1 MSYIPLHVHSH
12 FSLCSGLAS
21 PEQLLERARG
31 YGFRSLALTD
41 TANLYGAIPFYQ
53 AASER
58 GITPILGASVPT
70 LRGTAVLLARD
81 YEGYENL
88 CRLITQVHLG
98 GPPGADESEVSPLD
112 SVAGFDLKAKGTK
125 ELIPLTVQSIAQHQA
140 GLFVLT
146 PSPDLLSALVDDI
159 PRESLRAE
167 IIRPGRSINEERR
180 LLETAHSLGIRAVG
194 TTAAMLLEPSDIRLH
209 RVLVAIRKNQLV
221 TREPDE
227 DHSLAEHFLCPPDE
241 FERRFSDLPESVKE
255 TRAVGEQCSLH
266 IPLGKPIFPE
276 RPLSDG
282 RTAEAELRQMADDGL
297 KWRYQPV
304 TPRAKRR
311 LEYELEV
318 ITKLGFVEYFLV
330 VADIMR
336 FARSQRLPSVGRGSG
351 ASSIV
356 SYVLGITNVDPI
368 RYNIQF
374 ERFLNLSRS
383 DCPDIDIDFCWQRR
397 DDVIDYVFR
406 KYGPAHTSMIS
417 THNSFRAR
425 GAFREVAKA
434 CGVSNDDVSRLQ
446 GKISMDENVPVERAV
461 KGVPST
467 MDISDDHLQRI
478 VRHARRVV
486 GFPHHLSV
494 HCGGIVTTPKTIDS
508 YTPLQRAAKGVI
520 ITQYEMRAVEDIGLV
535 KIDLLGNRALS
546 TIDETLRLVHEHR
559 GMEISSEEIPEDNRR
574 TLDMVR
580 NGRTLSVNQLESP
593 AMRNLLIMSDSKC
606 VEDIIA
612 ALALVRPGAAGAGM
626 KEEFVRRKR
635 GLSPVTF
642 PHECVKDVLED
653 SLGIMLYED
662 DAMMVAS
669 RMLDLS
675 LEEGDRFRKALNKAQ
690 DDEARELIHSWFVER
705 SVKRGIPEK
714 GAEDMW
720 SQIRKFG
727 SYSFCKSHSCGYG
740 QVAYQCAYLKQHFP
754 VEFMAAVMNHHAGM
768 YSRAAHIEEAKR
780 LGVRIRLPCVNCSE
794 IEFTVTEG
802 ELQIGL
808 SQIKGLSL
816 RSMQKIVRER
826 AAGRPFESLND
837 FLSRLTLQRTEI
849 ESLILCGGF
858 DFTERIRPELMWELG
873 MTYDAEKR
881 LRDSRQL
888 FKGNF
893 HAITAPALNDF
904 SPEQRLNQELFQIEM
919 CAHEHILA
927 VLRPHLPNR
936 NLARSGDVRGRPGTR
951 LRLLGMLSATR
962 TVDTDAGRMMFIT
975 LEDED
980 GLWES
985 TLFAREYRECGGEV
999 GSWGP
1004 YLAEGVIEDQYGART
1019 LRLEAIQLLGKGETQ
1034 NIEQRPQDELVESF
1048 F

>member
-1 MSYIPLHVHSH
+1 MTYVPLHVHSN
-12 FSLCSGLAS
+12 FSLCSGTAS
-21 PEQLLERARG
+21 PEQLLDRARR
-31 YGFRSLALTD
+31 YGIRSLALTD

-53 AASER
+53 AASES

-70 LRGTAVLLARD
+70 QHGPAILLARN

-98 GPPGADESEVSPLD
+98 APPGTDDSEISPLD
-112 SVAGFDLKAKGTK
+112 SVAGFDQKIGNTK
-125 ELIPLTVQSIAQHQA
+125 ELTPLTTLAIMCHQA
-140 GLFVLT
+140 GLFILT
-146 PSPDLLSALVDDI
+146 PSPELLSALVDDVSH
-159 PRESLRAE
+159 EFLRAE
-167 IIRPGRSINEERR
+167 IIRPARSINEERR
-180 LLETAHSLGIRAVG
+180 LLDTAQSLGIRTVG
-194 TTAAMLLEPSDIRLH
+194 TTAAMLLDPAETRLH
-209 RVLVAIRKNQLV
+209 RVLVAMRKNELV
-221 TREPDE
+221 TREANT
-227 DHSLAEHFLCPPDE
+227 DHCLPEHYLCPADE
-241 FERRFSDLPESVKE
+241 FERRFSDLPESVTE
-255 TRAVGEQCSLH
+255 TRAVGEQCRLH

-276 RPLSDG
+276 QPLSDG
-282 RTAEAELRQMADDGL
+282 RPAEVELRQMTEDGL
-297 KWRYQPV
+297 RWRYQPV
-304 TPRAKRR
+304 TPRAKLR

-406 KYGPAHTSMIS
+406 KYGAAHTSMIS
-417 THNSFRAR
+417 THNTFRDR

-434 CGVSNDDVSRLQ
+434 CGVSNEDVSRLQ
-446 GKISMDENVPVERAV
+446 GSISMDEDVPVERAV
-461 KGVPST
+461 SGLPAT
-467 MDISDDHLQRI
+467 LDISDDHLHRI
-478 VRHARRVV
+478 VRHARHIV

-494 HCGGIVTTPKTIDS
+494 HCGGIVISPKTIDS

-520 ITQYEMRAVEDIGLV
+520 ITQYEMHAVEDIGLV

-546 TIDETLRLVHEHR
+546 TIDETIRLVHEHR
-559 GMEISSEEIPEDNRR
+559 GLEVSSDKIPEDDPK
-574 TLDMVR
+574 TLDMVK

-593 AMRNLLIMSDSKC
+593 AMRNLLIMAETES

-612 ALALVRPGAAGAGM
+612 TLALVRPGAAGAGM

-642 PHECVKDVLED
+642 PHDCVKDVLED
-653 SLGIMLYED
+653 SLGVMLYED
-662 DAMMVAS
+662 DAMLVAS

-675 LEEGDRFRKALNKAQ
+675 LEEGDRFRKSLKKAQ
-690 DDEARELIHSWFVER
+690 DEDAQKLIHSWFVER
-705 SVKRGIPEK
+705 SVTRGIPEK
-714 GAEDMW
+714 SVEEMW

-727 SYSFCKSHSCGYG
+727 GYSFCKSHSCGYG

-754 VEFMAAVMNHHAGM
+754 AEFMAAVMNHHAGM
-768 YSRAAHIEEAKR
+768 YSKSVHLEEAKR
-780 LGVRIRLPCVNCSE
+780 MGVAVRLPCVNRSE
-794 IEFTVTEG
+794 IEFTVLEG
-802 ELQIGL
+802 DLQIGL

-826 AAGRPFESLND
+826 ASSGAFESLND
-837 FLSRLTLQRTEI
+837 FLSRLTLQRTEM
-849 ESLILCGGF
+849 ESLILCGSF
-858 DFTERIRPELMWELG
+858 DFAGSIRPALMWELG

-881 LRDSRQL
+881 LRNSHQL

-893 HAITAPALNDF
+893 HAIAAPVLRDF
-904 SPEQRLNQELFQIEM
+904 SPEQKLNQELFQIEM

-927 VLRPHLPNR
+927 VLRPHLPSR
-936 NLARSGDVRGRPGTR
+936 DLARSEAVREYPGRR
-951 LRLLGMLSATR
+951 LRLLGMLAATR
-962 TVDTDAGRMMFIT
+962 TVDTDAGKMVFIT
-975 LEDED
+975 LEDEQ

-985 TLFAREYRECGGEV
+985 TLFPREYREYGGEI
-999 GSWGP
+999 GAWGP
-1004 YLAEGVIEDQYGART
+1004 YLVEGVVEEQYGART
-1019 LRLEAIQLLGKGETQ
+1019 LRLHSIQLLGRSETHR
-1034 NIEQRPQDELVESF
+1034 IEHRPRDELVENF